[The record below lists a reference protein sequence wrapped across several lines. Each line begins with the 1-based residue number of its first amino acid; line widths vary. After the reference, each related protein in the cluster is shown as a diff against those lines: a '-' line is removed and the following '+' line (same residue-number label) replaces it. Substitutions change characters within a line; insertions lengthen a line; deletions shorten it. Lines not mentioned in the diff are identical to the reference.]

1 MLSNDEKIKDFN
13 KKIQELNAQVEQ
25 VRKER
30 DDYITSVYDNLPSNY
45 LLIKR
50 DEGDSIFHIKRV
62 VRNHYDADRFEGIEM
77 FLDGSMY
84 DNHALF
90 FLSENKYCF
99 IGEDEYNETFNNIK
113 LEK

>member
-1 MLSNDEKIKDFN
+1 MLSTDEKIKDFN
-13 KKIQELNAQVEQ
+13 KKIQELNEQVAQ

-30 DDYITSVYDNLPSNY
+30 DDYITSVYDNLPSQY

-50 DEGDSIFHIKRV
+50 DEGNSIFHIKRV

-90 FLSENKYCF
+90 FLSENSYCF